1 MNILIE
7 WIAEEEHW
15 MNNQI
20 EWTFEI
26 RYWIEY
32 WIESFLGPIQR
43 LIESSKSIE
52 HPYLEVANAWNNKM
66 SHTYA
71 TFDTLGSLGRGFS
84 TELEELTF

>member
-52 HPYLEVANAWNNKM
+52 HPYVWARLNEILKV
-66 SHTYA
+66 S
-71 TFDTLGSLGRGFS
+71 GRD
-84 TELEELTF
+84 

>member
-32 WIESFLGPIQR
+32 LIESFLGPIQR

-52 HPYLEVANAWNNKM
+52 HPYIL
-66 SHTYA
+66 
-71 TFDTLGSLGRGFS
+71 S
-84 TELEELTF
+84 TSGKTTTPAIE